1 MEAYVHDAVLD
12 MLHARDELEA
22 ALDEVG
28 EGQWERRVPYGERT
42 LHELLAHVAG
52 ADQAWAVAAQGLL
65 KGESETKAALTPEE
79 AKAVRRRAIE
89 RGRGR
94 PVEELRAEMASRRK
108 LLLTLYEEL
117 EPRHLSVALR
127 SYGDEHNAVRERI
140 WLGYHDRLHT
150 ADVRRALRMT
160 WQAPRLE
167 FLPELGPS
175 PPAPLPQGGEGSAI
189 RAESPIEAL
198 SPDGALYVIYSVDPT
213 AWELPSVVEGWSN
226 RELLAHIATGDW
238 VFQSRLRSLIEDG
251 GLPAWPDVAAGNAER
266 LAERR
271 LTPVATLVEEY
282 LSMRHE
288 TMLLLAQLTPRHLRV
303 KMSMPWLGDAEDRAV
318 VDYVRWFWMHER
330 SHCEQLRPVMRYA
343 TARGGR

>member
-1 MEAYVHDAVLD
+1 
-12 MLHARDELEA
+12 
-22 ALDEVG
+22 
-28 EGQWERRVPYGERT
+28 VPYGERT

-167 FLPELGPS
+167 FLPALR
-175 PPAPLPQGGEGSAI
+175 PAV
-189 RAESPIEAL
+189 EAL
-198 SPDGALYVIYSVDPT
+198 SPDRALYMIFSVDPT
-213 AWELPSVVEGWSN
+213 KWELPSAVPGWSN
-226 RELLAHIATGDW
+226 RNLLAHIATGDW
-238 VFQSRLRSLIEDG
+238 VFQRHLRAIIETG
-251 GLPAWPDVAAGNAER
+251 DVAGWEGVDDGNAER

-271 LTPVATLVEEY
+271 LTPVGTLVEEY

-288 TMLLLAQLTPRHLRV
+288 TMLLLSQITKKHQERPITLWWFPEGERERNVA
-303 KMSMPWLGDAEDRAV
+303 
-318 VDYVRWFWMHER
+318 DYVLAFERHER
-330 SHCEQLRPVMRYA
+330 SHCAQLRPVMRYA
-343 TARGGR
+343 MARGGR

>member
-1 MEAYVHDAVLD
+1 MLVMEAYVHDAVLD

-28 EGQWERRVPYGERT
+28 EGQWERAVPYGERT

-79 AKAVRRRAIE
+79 AKAARRLAIE

-94 PVEELRAEMASRRK
+94 PVAELRAEMASRRK

-127 SYGDEHNAVRERI
+127 SYGDEHNSVRERI
-140 WLGYHDRLHT
+140 WLGYHDRLHA
-150 ADVRRALRMT
+150 ADVRRALRMN
-160 WQAPRLE
+160 WASPRLV
-167 FLPELGPS
+167 FPPEVR
-175 PPAPLPQGGEGSAI
+175 PAA
-189 RAESPIEAL
+189 EAL
-198 SPDGALYVIYSVDPT
+198 SPERALYVIFSVDPT
-213 AWELPSVVEGWSN
+213 KWELPSVVPEWSN

-238 VFQSRLRSLIEDG
+238 VFQSRLRSLIADG
-251 GLPAWPDVAAGNAER
+251 TLPEWPDVAAGNAER

-271 LTPVATLVEEY
+271 MTPVGTLVEEY

-288 TMLLLAQLTPRHLRV
+288 TMLLLAQLTPGHLRV
-303 KMSMPWLGDAEDRAV
+303 KMSMPWLGDAEERTV
-318 VDYVRWFWMHER
+318 LDYVRWFWMHER
-330 SHCEQLRPVMRYA
+330 SHCEQLRPAMRYA